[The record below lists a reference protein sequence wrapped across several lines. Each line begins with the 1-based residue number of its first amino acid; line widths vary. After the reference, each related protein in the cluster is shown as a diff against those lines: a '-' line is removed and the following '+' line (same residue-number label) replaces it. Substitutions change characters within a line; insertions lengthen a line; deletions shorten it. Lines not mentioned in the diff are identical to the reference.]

1 MRIVYFILG
10 FILFSLFLLFSAGFI
25 DLNVFSF
32 LAFISIVASIIFKDR
47 KNIKFTAGILLM
59 RRTKRFR
66 DTIDS
71 IAQRHKT
78 FWSAFGTIGVAVAI
92 IVMLLGSFLLID
104 QSIKIAT
111 GVLKDGARLI
121 LPGPAASLDVPG
133 VLFVPWWIWI
143 IAIAFV
149 IVPHETMHG
158 IMCRIDKVR
167 IKSVGWIL
175 LLVLPGAFVEPD
187 EKQLEKQSRKTKMR
201 VYAAGSFINIFLAG
215 IILLLLV
222 LISSAFFVPSGVA
235 FYAPDNSSFG
245 KNVTASITEISG
257 QRINSIDQL
266 RNELAKHEPGDTIEV
281 KTAEI
286 DSGAP
291 IFSPLPSSGLVINDK
306 NVESHTLVL
315 QGTGGSRPVLG
326 IAVIGTSYVFL
337 LGSGM
342 LVFYTLLFWLFAIS
356 FFVGLVNILPLKPLD
371 GGFLFEEIVK
381 KFTRHHKPIV
391 TGMSLLMF
399 LLIAFSILGPILL
412 P

>member
-1 MRIVYFILG
+1 MRIFYFILG
-10 FILFSLFLLFSAGFI
+10 FILFSLFLLFSASFI
-25 DLNVFSF
+25 DLNLFSF
-32 LAFISIVASIIFKDR
+32 SAFIFIVASIIYKDR

-78 FWSAFGTIGVAVAI
+78 FWGAFGTLGVVVAI
-92 IVMLLGSFLLID
+92 VVMILGSLLLID
-104 QSIKIAT
+104 QTVKIAT
-111 GVLKDGARLI
+111 GALKEGARFI

-149 IVPHETMHG
+149 IIPHETMHG

-175 LLVLPGAFVEPD
+175 LLILPGAFVEPD
-187 EKQLEKQSRKTKMR
+187 ENQLEKQSRKTKMR
-201 VYAAGSFINIFLAG
+201 VYAAGSFINVFLAG
-215 IILLLLV
+215 IILLLLI

-235 FYAPDNSSFG
+235 FQAPDNSSFG
-245 KNVTASITEISG
+245 KNVTASIIEISG

-266 RNELAKHEPGDTIEV
+266 RNELAKHEPGDAIEV
-281 KTAEI
+281 KTAEL

-306 NVESHTLVL
+306 NAESHTLVL
-315 QGTGGSRPVLG
+315 QGASDNRPVLG

-342 LVFYTLLFWLFAIS
+342 LVFYMLLFWLFAIS
-356 FFVGLVNILPLKPLD
+356 FFVGLVNILPIKPLD

-381 KFTRHHKPIV
+381 KFTKHHKPIV
-391 TGMSLLMF
+391 TTVTIFMVLM
-399 LLIAFSILGPILL
+399 IAFSVLGPILL
-412 P
+412 

>member
-1 MRIVYFILG
+1 MRVFYFMLG
-10 FILFSLFLLFSAGFI
+10 FVLFSLFLLLSAGFI
-25 DLNVFSF
+25 DINLFSF
-32 LAFISIVASIIFKDR
+32 LAFISIVASIIYKDR

-78 FWSAFGTIGVAVAI
+78 FWSAFGTIGIVVAI

-111 GVLKDGARLI
+111 GVLKEGARLI

-149 IVPHETMHG
+149 IIPHETMHG

-175 LLVLPGAFVEPD
+175 LLILPGAFVEPD
-187 EKQLEKQSRKTKMR
+187 ENQLKKQSVKTKMR

-235 FYAPDNSSFG
+235 FKAPDNSSFG
-245 KNVTASITEISG
+245 KNVTASIIEISG

-281 KTAEI
+281 KTAEL

-291 IFSPLPSSGLVINDK
+291 IFSPLPSSGLVIDDK

-315 QGTGGSRPVLG
+315 QASEGRPVLG

-342 LVFYTLLFWLFAIS
+342 LVFYMLLFWLFAIS
-356 FFVGLVNILPLKPLD
+356 FFVGMVNILPLKPLD

-381 KFTRHHKPIV
+381 KFTKHHKPIV

-399 LLIAFSILGPILL
+399 LLIAFNILGPILL
-412 P
+412 